1 MNDWSDDDELMTA
14 LADAVSEND
23 AVTERRRVAAQ
34 AAFTWRTIDAE
45 LMELL
50 HDSSLEA
57 GAAVRSTGD
66 VTERVLSF
74 GTGELSLELELRGD
88 VVLGQVVPGQPG
100 SVDLQRVD
108 GQTTTVQ
115 TDSSGFFRLEGVEPG
130 LMRFVVTT
138 GGRTLT
144 TTWVDV
150 DA

>member
-1 MNDWSDDDELMTA
+1 MDDWSDDDELMRALGEA
-14 LADAVSEND
+14 LAETD
-23 AVTERRRVAAQ
+23 AVTDRRRVAAQ
-34 AAFTWRTIDAE
+34 AAYSWRTIDTE

-50 HDSSLEA
+50 HDSALEA
-57 GAAVRSTGD
+57 GAAVRSTGEA
-66 VTERVLSF
+66 TERVLSF

-108 GQTTTVQ
+108 GETTTVQ
-115 TDSSGFFRLEGVEPG
+115 TDGSGFFRLDDLGPG

-144 TTWVDV
+144 TTWF
-150 DA
+150 DADS

>member
-1 MNDWSDDDELMTA
+1 MNDWSDDDELMAA
-14 LADAVSEND
+14 LSEAVAETD

-34 AAFTWRTIDAE
+34 AAFTWRTVDAE

-57 GAAVRSTGD
+57 GAGVRSTGEA
-66 VTERVLSF
+66 TERVLSF
-74 GTGELSLELELRGD
+74 GTGELSLELEVRDG
-88 VVLGQVVPGQPG
+88 VVIGQVVPGQPG

-108 GQTTTVQ
+108 GETSTVE
-115 TDSSGFFRLEGVEPG
+115 TDGSGFFRLEGVEPG

-144 TTWVDV
+144 TTWVDC
-150 DA
+150 

>member
-14 LADAVSEND
+14 LAEAVSETD
-23 AVTERRRVAAQ
+23 EVTERRRVAAQ

-57 GAAVRSTGD
+57 GAAVRSTGEA
-66 VTERVLSF
+66 TERVLSF
-74 GTGELSLELELRGD
+74 GSGELSLELELRGD

-108 GQTTTVQ
+108 GETSTVE
-115 TDSSGFFRLEGVEPG
+115 TDGSGFFRLDGVEAG

-144 TTWVDV
+144 TTWFDLES
-150 DA
+150 